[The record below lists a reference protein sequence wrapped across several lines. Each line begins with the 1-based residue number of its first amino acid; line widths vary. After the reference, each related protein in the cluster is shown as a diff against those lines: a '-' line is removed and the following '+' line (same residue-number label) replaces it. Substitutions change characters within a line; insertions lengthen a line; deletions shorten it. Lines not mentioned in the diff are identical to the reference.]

1 MVAGGVTD
9 IDRTFEVASDDKLVE
24 LIGRARRRLVFICP
38 ALRESVA
45 CALANRLND
54 GFAGATIIL
63 DADPEV
69 YRLGYGTEVAFD
81 LLRAACNQNF
91 IDLRVQQ
98 GVRIGIVIS
107 DDITMVFSP
116 VPLLIEA
123 GSNSAEKPNALIISG
138 ETIERLAKAA
148 GAGAAEE
155 DRQQE
160 IGTEALTPQKATT
173 MKDDL
178 KANPPQPFD
187 ISRALRV
194 FNSKVQ
200 YVEIQVENYR
210 FSSRQIQL
218 PTELLDIADAQLR
231 HQLSTRLRLPA
242 EALGPFE
249 LTIETKDG
257 TALAIKADEK
267 WIASERKSIEDEYTF
282 PVPRYGRVIFTRDR
296 AEFDREIERFKRN
309 LEKYGAAVRATFE
322 GIKEGFEK
330 RLIDEFLPRWRQKPP
345 SIFAKH
351 GVSVTEEILKQ
362 EMDSIVKEIA
372 EKAISFDPPEVRIVY
387 KSVSPE
393 SVQQRD
399 FLAPLR
405 EVMRRRRVPRTVIES
420 LFSTGEAAPAT
431 AGTTPTR

>member
-45 CALANRLND
+45 RALASQLND

-69 YRLGYGTEVAFD
+69 YRLGYGTEAAFD
-81 LLRAACNQNF
+81 LLRTACNQNF

-107 DDITMVFSP
+107 DDITMIFSP

-123 GSNSAEKPNALIISG
+123 GSNSAEKPNAIVISG
-138 ETIERLAKAA
+138 EAIERLAEAA

-160 IGTEALTPQKATT
+160 IGTEALTPQKATA

-200 YVEIQVENYR
+200 YVEIPVENYR

-218 PTELLDIADAQLR
+218 PTELLDIADDQLR

-257 TALAIKADEK
+257 KPLAIKADEK
-267 WIASERKSIEDEYTF
+267 WVASERKRIEDEYTF
-282 PVPRYGRVIFTRDR
+282 AVPRYGRVIFTRDR
-296 AEFDREIERFKRN
+296 GAFDKEIERFKRN
-309 LEKYGAAVRATFE
+309 LEKYGEAVRATFE

-351 GVSVTEEILKQ
+351 GVSVMEEILKQ

-399 FLAPLR
+399 FLGPLR
-405 EVMRRRRVPRTVIES
+405 EVMRRRRVPRTIIES

-431 AGTTPTR
+431 AGTTPMR